1 VDIILI
7 RHGQTRWNKE
17 EVFRGRAD
25 IPLDETG
32 LAQAEATARAL
43 ARVEIAAVY
52 SSPLARAHETAR
64 IIAGPHGLDVQLVD
78 GFTDI
83 DCGAWEGLPV
93 QEARSRYPRMFEAW
107 QKAPHTVTFP
117 GGESLDIVSARAWT
131 ALEQI
136 AADRANDEAVVV
148 VSHRVVN
155 KLILLKALGLAS
167 SAFWKIR
174 QDTCCLNIIEHGP
187 GGYVLRLLNDRC
199 HLVGGPIPGP
209 TLDF

>member
-1 VDIILI
+1 MKIILI

-43 ARVEIAAVY
+43 AHVEIAAVY
-52 SSPLARAHETAR
+52 SSPLARAHETACA
-64 IIAGPHGLDVQLVD
+64 IARPHGLEVQLVD

-93 QEARSRYPRMFEAW
+93 EEARSRYPRMFEAW
-107 QKAPHTVTFP
+107 QRAPHTVTFP
-117 GGESLDIVSARAWT
+117 GGESLDIVADRAW
-131 ALEQI
+131 AAIDQI
-136 AADRANDEAVVV
+136 AAVRAKDDVVAI

-155 KLILLKALGLAS
+155 KLILLRALGLAS
-167 SAFWKIR
+167 SAFWKVR
-174 QDTCCLNIIEHGP
+174 QDTCCLNIVEYGP
-187 GGYVLRLLNDRC
+187 GGCVLHLLNDRC
-199 HLVGGPIPGP
+199 HLAGSRIPGP
-209 TLDF
+209 TVDF